1 MLFLNDKAAV
11 GFHRFQSKNNGVMS
25 FHQSF
30 KVNHPFFSWNVTRV
44 PVCNLSFDKK
54 FPINLKYTVMMDKAV
69 ENALCHRT
77 FLKDILLGE
86 KETKRFSHRL
96 CPTYCNS
103 IFIPAS

>member
-1 MLFLNDKAAV
+1 
-11 GFHRFQSKNNGVMS
+11 
-25 FHQSF
+25 
-30 KVNHPFFSWNVTRV
+30 
-44 PVCNLSFDKK
+44 
-54 FPINLKYTVMMDKAV
+54 MMDKAV